1 MTESPPA
8 KYYAFVPSKVAGHC
22 NERCCMSLCLS
33 VCPRACLKKTRC
45 PNLLKF
51 LCVLLWPWLGPLLE
65 VLAALADDDV
75 MFAYNWPCMDAIRL
89 GLYILNATHQG
100 AAPEAKLLSAIAL
113 SIFLLKLLIYFVFQL
128 CILFSLFHTI
138 AKSAPIFHYSVS
150 VYW

>member
-1 MTESPPA
+1 
-8 KYYAFVPSKVAGHC
+8 
-22 NERCCMSLCLS
+22 
-33 VCPRACLKKTRC
+33 
-45 PNLLKF
+45 
-51 LCVLLWPWLGPLLE
+51 
-65 VLAALADDDV
+65 

-89 GLYILNATHQG
+89 GLYTLNATHQG